1 MTSSKYTTPFL
12 VRLFRSLDTLVA
24 LHYSTNY
31 LSSLVR
37 FSTVSKQVLNLN
49 QEVLCTIKSIYPESY
64 EIARAGDDITIDV
77 FCESPANRTEER
89 AQLLQKIEER
99 QQIFRSKLEE
109 WIANR
114 CPITF
119 TLESEQKHQ
128 TSPKKIAKIVKP
140 KNSRTKYEFHE
151 KQLLSDLPLL
161 ERIKLKQA
169 SKKMNIPRN
178 NKQEALDS
186 KMVPI
191 YNVIYEQSPKFDS
204 SKTVSLSV
212 TRLQQLV
219 RDSMTLPVSESD
231 VRKVLHQLA
240 EKLGLRLT
248 VIGETQVLRIP
259 KLNRNEDLAKLGS
272 CQVELVD

>member
-1 MTSSKYTTPFL
+1 MTSSDYTTPFL

-37 FSTVSKQVLNLN
+37 FSTVSKKVLNLN
-49 QEVLCTIKSIYPESY
+49 QEVLCMIKSIYPESY
-64 EIARAGDDITIDV
+64 DIARAGDDITIDV
-77 FCESPANRTEER
+77 FCNDSARRSEER
-89 AQLLQKIEER
+89 VQLIQKIEKR

-109 WIANR
+109 WTAKG
-114 CPITF
+114 CPVTF
-119 TLESEQKHQ
+119 KLESEQKHQ
-128 TSPKKIAKIVKP
+128 TSPKKVGKITKP

-151 KQLLSDLPLL
+151 KHLLSDLPLL

-169 SKKMNIPRN
+169 SKKVNILRDQ
-178 NKQEALDS
+178 KQDALDS

-191 YNVIYEQSPKFDS
+191 YNVIYEQSPKFEN

-240 EKLGLRLT
+240 EKLGLRVT
-248 VIGETQVLRIP
+248 VIGETQVLKIP

-272 CQVELVD
+272 YQTEVE